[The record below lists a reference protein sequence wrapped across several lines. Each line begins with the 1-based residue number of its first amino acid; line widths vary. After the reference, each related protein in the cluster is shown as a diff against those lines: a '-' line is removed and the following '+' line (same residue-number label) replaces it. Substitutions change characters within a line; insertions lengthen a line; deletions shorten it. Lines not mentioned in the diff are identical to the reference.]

1 MNYLK
6 NEKGMALGLVL
17 LVITVGIILI
27 TGMMTISLNE
37 NKQAI
42 YQTNSMKAY
51 YIARAGADAM
61 VHRLLTIDKEY
72 WDDFTTLHN
81 TKATNF
87 GDGQVE
93 VSVLRTGSKYEVVAT
108 GKYNEQKREAK
119 AVLLYNP
126 YTRMEYAIYTKDPMV
141 DIQLG
146 ALNYPIG
153 SGGTIDFKNP
163 SYENLYRSY
172 AQENVIFN
180 PAISEVDLS
189 DVQVNLTPGGEIL
202 LDNNG
207 EEIITDMSSLFAKVE
222 LTHSDTLW
230 TIDTSN
236 ADFVKDED
244 LDRGD
249 ISMIY
254 DNSSPDDSWMVIWL
268 SAASIIQ
275 GDIEI
280 IGDNNLMIIVEDKLT
295 VQGTLTHSGSGKV
308 EIHVID
314 SDPSEPDYDFILT
327 SPGLSIGG
335 LGDEDRLGIYLWDD
349 TQMDFDVN
357 GEFYGFIIGPD
368 ADVDMKNPGSV
379 IHGAVYCNIADIDAN
394 VQIFFP
400 DEGDTIPIR
409 IESIQFSHWE

>member
-6 NEKGMALGLVL
+6 NEKGMAFGAVL
-17 LVITVGIILI
+17 FVMTIGIILI
-27 TGMMTISLNE
+27 AGMMTIAQSE
-37 NKQAI
+37 NKQSI
-42 YQTNSMKAY
+42 SQTNSMKAY
-51 YIARAGADAM
+51 YIARAGADSM

-72 WDDFTTLHN
+72 WDDFYTLHN
-81 TKATNF
+81 TNPTAF

-108 GKYNEQKREAK
+108 GTYNGQEREVK

-126 YTRMEYAIYTKDPMV
+126 YTKLKYAVYTKDPME

-153 SGGTIDFKNP
+153 SGGTIEFKSP

-180 PAISEVDLS
+180 PAISEIDLS
-189 DVQVNLTPGGEIL
+189 DAELNLTLAADIL
-202 LDNNG
+202 STG
-207 EEIITDMSSLFAKVE
+207 ITTDISAVFNKVE
-222 LTHSDTLW
+222 LTHNSDLW

-236 ADFVKDED
+236 ADYVKDED
-244 LDRGD
+244 LDTGE
-249 ISMIY
+249 ISMVH
-254 DNSSPDDSWMVIWL
+254 DSSSPDDSWMVIWL
-268 SAASIIQ
+268 KDPSIIK
-275 GDIEI
+275 GDINI
-280 IGDNNLMIIVEDKLT
+280 IGDNNLMIIVEDKLE
-295 VQGTLTHSGSGKV
+295 VKGTLTHSGTGKV

-314 SDPSEPDYDFILT
+314 SDPLESDYDFILS
-327 SPGLSIGG
+327 SPSLSFGG
-335 LGDEDRLGIYLWDD
+335 PGDEDRLGIYLWDD

-357 GEFYGFIIGPD
+357 GEFYGFIMGPD
-368 ADVDMKNPGSV
+368 ADVDMKNPNSV
-379 IHGAVYCNIADIDAN
+379 IHGAVYCNIVDIDAN

-400 DEGDTIPIR
+400 DDGGTIPIR